1 MIFYFFNSESR
12 LRAAYEKLKKRGI
25 PLASNQVNYS
35 LIYRAPEENG
45 VKAACDELG
54 VTLIAYSP
62 IAQGGFLILVS
73 CSKTS
78 LGCSIC
84 NCKCS
89 WGSARTRKLQVQ
101 DLRIVK
107 LHGGHKRLIFLIK
120 FFLSSNVVLLV
131 TKSALVDRAS
141 QSPT

>member
-1 MIFYFFNSESR
+1 MMIFYFFNSESR

-62 IAQGGFLILVS
+62 IAQGGFLILAS

-78 LGCSIC
+78 LGCSLFV
-84 NCKCS
+84 S
-89 WGSARTRKLQVQ
+89 VPGVQ
-101 DLRIVK
+101 PGLESCRFK
-107 LHGGHKRLIFLIK
+107 
-120 FFLSSNVVLLV
+120 
-131 TKSALVDRAS
+131 T
-141 QSPT
+141 